1 MESKTTYPTCVDSYS
16 QSGSRVRGSPSG
28 EDASWRCFL
37 WRKSGKRNDEARNR
51 REGTPTARKLM
62 LRLGDR
68 QRCAA
73 GMAQGA
79 AMTLAVWDHA
89 PTPDMEPFGW
99 RAYARTDDGC
109 SPWKWRLD
117 AWTILNEKPV
127 FSGWWFSSPRR
138 GFPLDSLVDGTTCMC
153 VPSTV
158 WLQLSSSFRP
168 FFVPRKIISLLRVPS
183 LKKSS
188 PCFSKIP
195 LAFLSPQAK
204 KILPYLYGS
213 PSLYICVRISKI
225 PLRK

>member
-1 MESKTTYPTCVDSYS
+1 MESKTIYPTCMDSYS

-28 EDASWRCFL
+28 GDASWRCFL

-138 GFPLDSLVDGTTCMC
+138 GFPLDSLVDGTTCVC

-168 FFVPRKIISLLRVPS
+168 LFVPRKIISPLLR
-183 LKKSS
+183 
-188 PCFSKIP
+188 FRKIP
-195 LAFLSPQAK
+195 SSIYMAA
-204 KILPYLYGS
+204 LPYGIFSFFL
-213 PSLYICVRISKI
+213 LEM
-225 PLRK
+225 